1 MATRAAQA
9 TTIPAT
15 LCAGECF
22 CSRLEIATKA
32 TYTASARKHAPTI
45 LSVKR
50 SFFSRLSSSAMTDS
64 RHNNAMAEVTSI
76 KLSTP
81 KPTREILPEIIPVV
95 NAPSPSRL
103 FHPMVKYSRRLP
115 RRAAMAK
122 SVELCSTTDFTF
134 VRATKQSCFCRLAT
148 LVAAPSICVQ
158 NSSLRLLVVKLNF
171 RLVVLHLTMREA
183 CAGIA

>member
-22 CSRLEIATKA
+22 CNRLETATKA
-32 TYTASARKHAPTI
+32 TYAESARKQAPTI

-50 SFFSRLSSSAMTDS
+50 SFFSRLSSSARTDS
-64 RHNNAMAEVTSI
+64 RHSSATAEVTSM

-103 FHPMVKYSRRLP
+103 FHPIVKYSRRLP
-115 RRAAMAK
+115 RWAVRAK
-122 SVELCSTTDFTF
+122 SVELCGTTDFT
-134 VRATKQSCFCRLAT
+134 LAVVHET
-148 LVAAPSICVQ
+148 GPFSSTGRVAAMPSICVQ
-158 NSSLRLLVVKLNF
+158 NSSLRPLVVNLRF
-171 RLVVLHLTMREA
+171 RLVVLHLT
-183 CAGIA
+183 

>member
-9 TTIPAT
+9 IAIPAM

-22 CSRLEIATKA
+22 CSRLEMATKA
-32 TYTASARKHAPTI
+32 TYTESARKQAPTI

-50 SFFSRLSSSAMTDS
+50 SFFSRLPSSAMTDS
-64 RHNNAMAEVTSI
+64 RHSNATADVTSI

-95 NAPSPSRL
+95 NAASPSKL

-115 RRAAMAK
+115 RWTMIAESA
-122 SVELCSTTDFTF
+122 LCGTTDFTLESWRRNRVLF
-134 VRATKQSCFCRLAT
+134 STRLA
-148 LVAAPSICVQ
+148 VATPSLWVQ
-158 NSSLRLLVVKLNF
+158 NCSLRLTCSKLE
-171 RLVVLHLTMREA
+171 L
-183 CAGIA
+183 

>member
-22 CSRLEIATKA
+22 CNRLETATKA
-32 TYTASARKHAPTI
+32 TYAESARKQAPTI

-50 SFFSRLSSSAMTDS
+50 SFFSRLSSSARTDS
-64 RHNNAMAEVTSI
+64 RHSSATAEVTSI

-103 FHPMVKYSRRLP
+103 FHPIVKYSRRLP
-115 RRAAMAK
+115 RWAARAK
-122 SVELCSTTDFTF
+122 SVELCGTTDFTLHWPRNRPF
-134 VRATKQSCFCRLAT
+134 LIGWPEWSQR
-148 LVAAPSICVQ
+148 PSICVQ
-158 NSSLRLLVVKLNF
+158 NSSLRPLVVDLRF
-171 RLVVLHLTMREA
+171 RLVVLHLT
-183 CAGIA
+183 